1 MINQYLPSHSG
12 EVTDGE
18 KIWDV
23 AQLCGLIMEINLFSK
38 ELRCIWKIP
47 NSPHTC
53 DYRSSLFYWDHKLY
67 IFPYNQGGMYIYDL
81 FTSKYEEIKVK
92 KELELMGV
100 VKRNQFLYAYGAK
113 STILKYNLEKGTVT
127 YIDVQSKLY
136 KLKNIPQICFWT
148 KSFVAD
154 GNIYIP
160 VSGTNAMIILDQN
173 DEVSLLTLGK
183 KMEKWI
189 LQNIQMDNGRYCA
202 IYGQGKINDIST
214 YVSEYDLNGKLIWKS
229 SIKENYSYQFYPFL
243 DVILIGDKW
252 LFLPFGRNE
261 VLIRDKTHEEILFVI
276 ENGIEFS
283 SDIIQGLFYCN
294 VWVNDHTV
302 YSINQ
307 AAGSLICIDIDNLA
321 ISHSY
326 LELKEDLGCIVEK
339 VFQDAVRFRSI
350 INESKEFYNIKSY
363 IRFICNCKK
372 M

>member
-1 MINQYLPSHSG
+1 M
-12 EVTDGE
+12 
-18 KIWDV
+18 
-23 AQLCGLIMEINLFSK
+23 LFRS
-38 ELRCIWKIP
+38 
-47 NSPHTC
+47 
-53 DYRSSLFYWDHKLY
+53 RSSLFYWDHKLY